1 METKEENL
9 RQSKEEVKLEFAE
22 YKKAGKLELST
33 LQNFLSHCNIIPE
46 IIESYLR
53 IL

>member
-33 LQNFLSHCNIIPE
+33 LQNLLSHCNIIPE